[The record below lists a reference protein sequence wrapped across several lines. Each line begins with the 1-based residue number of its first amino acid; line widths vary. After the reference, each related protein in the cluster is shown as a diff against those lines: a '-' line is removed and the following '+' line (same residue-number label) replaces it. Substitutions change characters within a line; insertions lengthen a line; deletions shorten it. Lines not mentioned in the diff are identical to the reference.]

1 MNYDK
6 KLAKYAKQLRN
17 PKYYDKISD
26 IIDKA
31 FKENYE
37 FKQFSLHDL
46 EYLTGEIEA
55 YYEAITTDEE
65 HERMVKFCNSYWI
78 VVSDK
83 NYVMG
88 YTEHLLVAIHFIIKT
103 YITLF
108 FAKIKQA
115 LDTTIVIN
123 FEHVN
128 KDLYLCHGGLKAA
141 EFLGCDFLDLS
152 EKMVELN

>member
-17 PKYYDKISD
+17 PKYYDKIAD

-31 FKENYE
+31 LEEKYE
-37 FKQFSLHDL
+37 FKQFSLYDL
-46 EYLTGEIEA
+46 EYITGEIEA
-55 YYEAITTDEE
+55 YYNAITTDEE

-83 NYVMG
+83 NYVLG
-88 YTEHLLVAIHFIIKT
+88 YTEHLLLAVYFIIKS
-103 YITLF
+103 YFILF
-108 FAKIKQA
+108 FSRIKQVFNP
-115 LDTTIVIN
+115 TILID

-141 EFLGCDFLDLS
+141 DLIGCDFLDLS
-152 EKMVELN
+152 ERMVEL

>member
-17 PKYYDKISD
+17 PKYYDKIAD

-31 FKENYE
+31 LEEKYE
-37 FKQFSLHDL
+37 FKQFSMYDL
-46 EYLTGEIEA
+46 EYITGEIEA
-55 YYEAITTDEE
+55 YYNAITTDEE

-83 NYVMG
+83 DYVLG
-88 YTEHLLVAIHFIIKT
+88 YTEHFLLAVYFIIKS
-103 YITLF
+103 YLILF
-108 FAKIKQA
+108 FSRIKQA
-115 LDTTIVIN
+115 FNPTILID

-141 EFLGCDFLDLS
+141 ELMGCDFLDLS
-152 EKMVELN
+152 ERMVELN